1 VLEELQDYLDGV
13 HRGLRD
19 GFTRPRVFWSKR
31 TDVMTLGVVEEQV
44 DVSRHMAEH
53 T

>member
-1 VLEELQDYLDGV
+1 MAFIVVFEIAL
-13 HRGLRD
+13 RG
-19 GFTRPRVFWSKR
+19 RVFSGSKR